1 MMRTLQEFQNE
12 VLAPLRKERDEK
24 MNTNYQKVTDASLA
38 AAKARE
44 QCDADKRDF
53 LKKQR
58 AEREV
63 FEGQLEARRAE
74 IFLNHT
80 KAVNQAKIERRNI
93 NEDYNNQVHLAC
105 AEYNKDRVAAGEVP
119 LMYFSSKNTPKGERE
134 EVSKNEE
141 DEE

>member
-58 AEREV
+58 AEREI

-80 KAVNQAKIERRNI
+80 KAVNRAKIERRNI

-105 AEYNKDRVAAGEVP
+105 AEYNKDRVAAGEAP
-119 LMYFSSKNTPKGERE
+119 LVYFSSKKALKSECE
-134 EVSKNEE
+134 EVSKKEE